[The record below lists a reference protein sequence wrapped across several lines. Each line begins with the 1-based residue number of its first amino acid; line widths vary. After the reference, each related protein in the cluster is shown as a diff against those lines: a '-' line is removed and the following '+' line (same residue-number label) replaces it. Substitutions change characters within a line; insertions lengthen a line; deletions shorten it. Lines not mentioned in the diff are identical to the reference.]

1 MNNKIIII
9 IFLISMAIYNGCILS
24 NERKGGGFTETHSYN
39 SKISKELGV
48 FISYYDM
55 LSPFEYMDS
64 IFYVKLAFN
73 EVFTETT
80 YTGRRE
86 IVPRYDSAGIPFF
99 RQSLVA
105 LIDTSI
111 SEIEYFKGEDYALKY
126 PKYKFDHGWNHL
138 EYKNAILVDQL
149 FYKEPIL
156 SPPYYEGCGGIP
168 DTLKI
173 EVRAYTTYK
182 KLCGIPDSVNVVF
195 GEMVFVK
202 RKEPLSNEISDKKV
216 NRKRKKLPI
225 IPKEKNYIAHDV

>member
-1 MNNKIIII
+1 MSKRFFIIMSV
-9 IFLISMAIYNGCILS
+9 LCISFSIKSC
-24 NERKGGGFTETHSYN
+24 ERKGGGFTETCSYD
-39 SKISKELGV
+39 SEMSKEYGV
-48 FISYYDM
+48 FISYYD
-55 LSPFEYMDS
+55 LLFPFEYQDS

-73 EVFTETT
+73 EVFAETAYT
-80 YTGRRE
+80 YRLE

-105 LIDTSI
+105 VIDTFI
-111 SEIEYFKGEDYALKY
+111 SEIEYFKGEDYAAEY
-126 PKYKFDHGWNHL
+126 YESMYKLCFRHL
-138 EYKNAILVDQL
+138 AFENTRFVTRFHYR
-149 FYKEPIL
+149 EPVL
-156 SPPYYEGCGGIP
+156 TPPYYEGCGGIP